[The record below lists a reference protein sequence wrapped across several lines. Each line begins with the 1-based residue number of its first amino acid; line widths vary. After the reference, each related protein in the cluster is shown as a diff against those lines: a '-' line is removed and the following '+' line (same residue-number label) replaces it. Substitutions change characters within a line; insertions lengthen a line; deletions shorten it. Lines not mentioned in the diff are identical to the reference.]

1 MLTNPHRGEVE
12 FDAGGITRTLR
23 LNTNIICGLEN
34 ELDMSVDEITTR
46 FARGYLSVLRSALR
60 AALGGNLTLDEA
72 GAIIDEAT
80 PRVVLERLMEAFRL
94 AFPDPEADDGAR
106 PPNGAAAGTG
116 PSSSPTGSPPDSSKP
131 SSGASRP
138 AKSND
143 TLLPTAAA

>member
-1 MLTNPHRGEVE
+1 MANPHRGEVE
-12 FDAGGITRTLR
+12 FDAGGVVRILR

-60 AALGGNLTLDEA
+60 AALGGNITLDEA
-72 GAIIDEAT
+72 GTIIDEAT
-80 PRVVLERLMEAFRL
+80 PRVVLERMMEAFRL
-94 AFPDPEADDGAR
+94 AFPDPEAADGAR

-116 PSSSPTGSPPDSSKP
+116 PNSLPIGSPPASSKM
-131 SSGASRP
+131 SSGAARP

-143 TLLPTAAA
+143 ILPATAAG